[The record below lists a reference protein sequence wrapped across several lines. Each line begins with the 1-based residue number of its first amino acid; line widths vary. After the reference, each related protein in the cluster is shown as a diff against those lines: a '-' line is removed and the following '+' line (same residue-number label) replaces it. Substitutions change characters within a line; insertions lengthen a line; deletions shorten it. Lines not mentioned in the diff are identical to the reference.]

1 MGVPIHYGLAYS
13 PAYENTRSK
22 AMTMSTLRIHSILFL
37 GLLSGLLHFSVWA
50 SDDTVVS
57 ATELPPAR
65 IVLMDKSVIWG
76 EIIDIREG
84 EVVVDTQWIGEVSI
98 DLTAITLLESD
109 QEIELLT
116 KDQNKFA
123 LSSLQ
128 VIEGEVVLED
138 EENLAVDELYVA
150 NPEEW
155 EEGRGYSLEGRV
167 TSAVEYLRGNT
178 STDQFNANFETILLS
193 QRDRITVRG
202 DYAETSAVVLTP
214 KLDAEGEAELDANG
228 DPAVTKT
235 STPTV
240 DNWAVVGKYDYFLSN
255 SQNYLGVNLGVN
267 ADRFAD
273 IERRAFIGP
282 YFGRKLFVDK
292 TYQLDAELG
301 LSYVETDFI
310 ERDYDGDDPAARNAS
325 DNYFT
330 GLNLNF
336 TGEAELFDGSLNLY
350 LRQTNILNVSD
361 MDKSIYRTTFG
372 LRFPLLFGLEAAAEA
387 SADYDGGAAPGK
399 EKLDEAL
406 RFRIGY
412 TW

>member
-13 PAYENTRSK
+13 PAYKNTRSK

-37 GLLSGLLHFSVWA
+37 GLLSGLFHFSVWA

-57 ATELPPAR
+57 AAESPPAR
-65 IVLMDKSVIWG
+65 IVLMDQSVILG
-76 EIIDIREG
+76 EVIDIREG
-84 EVVVDTQWIGEVSI
+84 EVVVETQWLGEVSI
-98 DLTAITLLESD
+98 DLTAIMLLESD

-128 VIEGEVVLED
+128 VVEGVVVLED
-138 EENLAVDELYVA
+138 KENLAVDELYVA
-150 NPEEW
+150 NPEDW

-167 TSAVEYLRGNT
+167 TSAVEFLRGNT
-178 STDQFNANFETILLS
+178 STDQFNADFETILRS
-193 QRDRITVRG
+193 QRDRITFRG
-202 DYAETSAVVLTP
+202 DYAETSAVVLSP
-214 KLDAEGEAELDANG
+214 EYDALGEPVLDDNG
-228 DPAVTKT
+228 DPAVTKD
-235 STPTV
+235 STPTI
-240 DNWAVVGKYDYFLSN
+240 DNWAIVGKYDYFLSN

-273 IERRAFIGP
+273 IERRAYIGP

-301 LSYVETDFI
+301 VSYVETDFI
-310 ERDYDGDDPAARNAS
+310 ERDYDDDPVAANS
-325 DNYFT
+325 PDNYFT
-330 GLNLNF
+330 GINLNF
-336 TGEAELFDGSLNLY
+336 TGETELFDGALNLY

-361 MDKSIYRTTFG
+361 MEKSIYRTTFG
-372 LRFPLLFGLEAAAEA
+372 LRFPLLLGLEVAAEA
-387 SADYDGGAAPGK
+387 SADYDGGVAPGK
-399 EKLDEAL
+399 EKLDEAV

-412 TW
+412 NW

>member
-1 MGVPIHYGLAYS
+1 MVVPIHYCLTYS
-13 PAYENTRSK
+13 LAYENTRLK
-22 AMTMSTLRIHSILFL
+22 AMTMTTLRIHAILFL
-37 GLLSGLLHFSVWA
+37 GLLSGLFHLSVWA
-50 SDDTVVS
+50 ADNAVVS
-57 ATELPPAR
+57 ATESPPAR
-65 IVLMDKSVIWG
+65 IVLTDQSVIWG
-76 EIIDIREG
+76 EVIDIREG
-84 EVVVDTQWIGEVSI
+84 EVVVKTQWIGEVSI
-98 DLTAITLLESD
+98 DLTAIMLLESD

-128 VIEGEVVLED
+128 VVEGEVVLED

-155 EEGRGYSLEGRV
+155 EEGHGYSLEGRV
-167 TSAVEYLRGNT
+167 TSAVEFLRGNT
-178 STDQFNANFETILLS
+178 STDQFNADFETILRS

-202 DYAETSAVVLTP
+202 DYAETSAVVLSP
-214 KLDAEGEAELDANG
+214 EYDFDGAPVLDANG
-228 DPAVTKT
+228 DQAVTKT
-235 STPTV
+235 STPTI

-273 IERRAFIGP
+273 IERRAYIGP

-310 ERDYDGDDPAARNAS
+310 ERDSGDDPVAANS
-325 DNYFT
+325 PDNYFT
-330 GLNLNF
+330 GINLNF
-336 TGEAELFDGSLNLY
+336 TGETELFDGALNLY

-361 MDKSIYRTTFG
+361 MEKSIYRTTFG
-372 LRFPLLFGLEAAAEA
+372 LRFPLLLGLEVAAEA

-399 EKLDEAL
+399 EKLDEAVK
-406 RFRIGY
+406 FRIGY
-412 TW
+412 NW

>member
-1 MGVPIHYGLAYS
+1 MVVPIHYCLTYS
-13 PAYENTRSK
+13 LAYENTRLK
-22 AMTMSTLRIHSILFL
+22 AMTMTTLRIHAILFL
-37 GLLSGLLHFSVWA
+37 GLLSGLFHLSVWA
-50 SDDTVVS
+50 ADNAVVS
-57 ATELPPAR
+57 ATESPPAR
-65 IVLMDKSVIWG
+65 IVLMDQSVIWG
-76 EIIDIREG
+76 EVIDIREG
-84 EVVVDTQWIGEVSI
+84 EVVVKTQWIGEVSI
-98 DLTAITLLESD
+98 DLTAIMLLESD

-128 VIEGEVVLED
+128 VVEGEVVLED

-155 EEGRGYSLEGRV
+155 EEGHGYSLEGRV
-167 TSAVEYLRGNT
+167 TSAVEFLRGNT
-178 STDQFNANFETILLS
+178 STDQFNADFETILRS

-202 DYAETSAVVLTP
+202 DYAETSAVVLSP
-214 KLDAEGEAELDANG
+214 EYDFDGDPVLDANG
-228 DPAVTKT
+228 DQAVTKT
-235 STPTV
+235 STPTI
-240 DNWAVVGKYDYFLSN
+240 DNWAIVGKYDYFLSN

-273 IERRAFIGP
+273 IERRAYIGP

-310 ERDYDGDDPAARNAS
+310 EPDDPAARNAS

-330 GLNLNF
+330 GINLNF
-336 TGEAELFDGSLNLY
+336 TGETELFDGALNLY

-399 EKLDEAL
+399 EKLDEAV

-412 TW
+412 NW

>member
-1 MGVPIHYGLAYS
+1 
-13 PAYENTRSK
+13 
-22 AMTMSTLRIHSILFL
+22 MTMSTLRIHSILFL
-37 GLLSGLLHFSVWA
+37 GLLSGLFHFSVWA

-57 ATELPPAR
+57 ATESPPAR
-65 IVLMDKSVIWG
+65 IVLMDESVIWG

-98 DLTAITLLESD
+98 DLTAIMLLESD

-138 EENLAVDELYVA
+138 KENLTVDELYVA
-150 NPEEW
+150 NPEDW
-155 EEGRGYSLEGRV
+155 EEGHGYNLEGRV
-167 TSAVEYLRGNT
+167 TSAVEFLRGNT
-178 STDQFNANFETILLS
+178 STDQFNADFETILRS

-202 DYAETSAVVLTP
+202 DYSETSAVVLSPEVDTEGEP
-214 KLDAEGEAELDANG
+214 VLDADGE
-228 DPAVTKT
+228 PAVIKT

-240 DNWAVVGKYDYFLSN
+240 DNWAIVGKYDYFLNN
-255 SQNYLGVNLGVN
+255 SQNYVGVNLGVN

-273 IERRAFIGP
+273 IERRAYVGP

-301 LSYVETDFI
+301 LSYVETDFV
-310 ERDYDGDDPAARNAS
+310 ERAVADEGPVAAESS

-330 GLNLNF
+330 GINLNF
-336 TGEAELFDGSLNLY
+336 TGETELFDGSLNLY

-361 MDKSIYRTTFG
+361 MEKSIYRTTFG

-406 RFRIGY
+406 RLRVGY
-412 TW
+412 KW

>member
-1 MGVPIHYGLAYS
+1 MGVPIFYCLAYS
-13 PAYENTRSK
+13 LANENACLK
-22 AMTMSTLRIHSILFL
+22 AMTMSTLRIHAILFL
-37 GLLSGLLHFSVWA
+37 GLLSGLFQAPASA

-57 ATELPPAR
+57 ATESPPAR
-65 IVLMDKSVIWG
+65 IVLMDQSVIWG
-76 EIIDIREG
+76 EVIDIREG
-84 EVVVDTQWIGEVSI
+84 EVVVKTQWIGEVSI
-98 DLTAITLLESD
+98 DLTAIMLLESD

-128 VIEGEVVLED
+128 VVEGEVVLED

-155 EEGRGYSLEGRV
+155 EEGHGYSLEGRV
-167 TSAVEYLRGNT
+167 TSAVEFLRGNT
-178 STDQFNANFETILLS
+178 STDQFNADFETILRS

-202 DYAETSAVVLTP
+202 DYAETSAVVLSP
-214 KLDAEGEAELDANG
+214 EYDFDGAPVLDANG
-228 DPAVTKT
+228 DQAVTKT
-235 STPTV
+235 STPTI

-273 IERRAFIGP
+273 IERRAYIGP

-310 ERDYDGDDPAARNAS
+310 ERDSGDDPVAANS
-325 DNYFT
+325 PDNYFT
-330 GLNLNF
+330 GINLNF
-336 TGEAELFDGSLNLY
+336 TGETELFDGALNLY

-361 MDKSIYRTTFG
+361 MEKSIYRTTFG
-372 LRFPLLFGLEAAAEA
+372 LRFPLLLGLEVAAEA

-406 RFRIGY
+406 MFRISY
-412 TW
+412 NW

>member
-1 MGVPIHYGLAYS
+1 MVVPIHYCLTYS
-13 PAYENTRSK
+13 LAYENTRLK
-22 AMTMSTLRIHSILFL
+22 AMTMTTLRIHAILFL
-37 GLLSGLLHFSVWA
+37 GLLSGLFHLSVWA
-50 SDDTVVS
+50 ADNAVVS
-57 ATELPPAR
+57 ATESPPAR
-65 IVLMDKSVIWG
+65 IVLMDQSVIWG
-76 EIIDIREG
+76 EVIDIREG
-84 EVVVDTQWIGEVSI
+84 EVVVKTQWIGEVSI
-98 DLTAITLLESD
+98 DLTAIMLLESD

-128 VIEGEVVLED
+128 VVEGEVVLED

-150 NPEEW
+150 NPEDW

-167 TSAVEYLRGNT
+167 TSAVEFLRGNT
-178 STDQFNANFETILLS
+178 STDQFNADFETILRS

-202 DYAETSAVVLTP
+202 DYAETSAVVLSP
-214 KLDAEGEAELDANG
+214 EYDFDGAPVLDANG
-228 DPAVTKT
+228 DQAVTKT
-235 STPTV
+235 STPTI

-273 IERRAFIGP
+273 IERRAYIGP

-310 ERDYDGDDPAARNAS
+310 ERDSGDDPVAANS
-325 DNYFT
+325 PDNYFT
-330 GLNLNF
+330 GINLNF
-336 TGEAELFDGSLNLY
+336 TGETELFDGALNLY

-361 MDKSIYRTTFG
+361 MEKSIYRTTFG
-372 LRFPLLFGLEAAAEA
+372 LRFPLLLGLEVAAEA

-399 EKLDEAL
+399 EKLDEAVK
-406 RFRIGY
+406 FRIGY
-412 TW
+412 NW

>member
-37 GLLSGLLHFSVWA
+37 GLLSGLFHFSVWA

-57 ATELPPAR
+57 AAESPPAR
-65 IVLMDKSVIWG
+65 IVLMDQSVIWG
-76 EIIDIREG
+76 EVIDIREG
-84 EVVVDTQWIGEVSI
+84 EVVVETQWLGEVSI
-98 DLTAITLLESD
+98 DLTAIMLLESD

-128 VIEGEVVLED
+128 VVEGVVVLED
-138 EENLAVDELYVA
+138 KENLAVDELYVA
-150 NPEEW
+150 NPEDW

-167 TSAVEYLRGNT
+167 TSAVEFLRGNT
-178 STDQFNANFETILLS
+178 STDQFNADFETILRS
-193 QRDRITVRG
+193 QRDRITFRG
-202 DYAETSAVVLTP
+202 DYAETSAVVLSP
-214 KLDAEGEAELDANG
+214 EYDALGEPVLDDNG
-228 DPAVTKT
+228 DPAVIKT
-235 STPTV
+235 STPTI
-240 DNWAVVGKYDYFLSN
+240 DNWAIVGKYDYFLSN

-273 IERRAFIGP
+273 IERRAYIGP

-310 ERDYDGDDPAARNAS
+310 ERDYDDDPVAANS
-325 DNYFT
+325 PDNYFT
-330 GLNLNF
+330 GINLNF
-336 TGEAELFDGSLNLY
+336 TGETELFDGALNLY

-372 LRFPLLFGLEAAAEA
+372 LRFPLLLGLEVAAEA

-399 EKLDEAL
+399 EKLDEAV

-412 TW
+412 NW

>member
-1 MGVPIHYGLAYS
+1 MVVPIHYCLTYS
-13 PAYENTRSK
+13 LAYENTRLK
-22 AMTMSTLRIHSILFL
+22 AMTMTTLRIHAILFL
-37 GLLSGLLHFSVWA
+37 GLLSGLFHLSVWA
-50 SDDTVVS
+50 ADNAVVS
-57 ATELPPAR
+57 ATESPPAR
-65 IVLMDKSVIWG
+65 IVLMDQSVIWG
-76 EIIDIREG
+76 EVIDIREG
-84 EVVVDTQWIGEVSI
+84 EVVVKTQWIGEVSI
-98 DLTAITLLESD
+98 DLTAIMLLESD

-128 VIEGEVVLED
+128 VVEGEVVLED

-150 NPEEW
+150 NPEDW
-155 EEGRGYSLEGRV
+155 EEGHGYSLEGRV
-167 TSAVEYLRGNT
+167 TSAVEFLRGNT
-178 STDQFNANFETILLS
+178 STDQFNADFETILRS

-202 DYAETSAVVLTP
+202 DYAETSAVVLSP
-214 KLDAEGEAELDANG
+214 EYDFDGAPVLDANG
-228 DPAVTKT
+228 DQAVTKT
-235 STPTV
+235 STPTI

-273 IERRAFIGP
+273 IERRAYIGP

-310 ERDYDGDDPAARNAS
+310 ERDSGDDPVAANS
-325 DNYFT
+325 PDNYFT
-330 GLNLNF
+330 GINLNF
-336 TGEAELFDGSLNLY
+336 TGETELFDGALNLY

-399 EKLDEAL
+399 EKLDEAV

-412 TW
+412 NW

>member
-1 MGVPIHYGLAYS
+1 MVVPIHYCLTYS
-13 PAYENTRSK
+13 LAYENTRLK
-22 AMTMSTLRIHSILFL
+22 AMTMTTLRIHAILFL
-37 GLLSGLLHFSVWA
+37 GLLSGLFHLSVWA
-50 SDDTVVS
+50 ADNAVVS
-57 ATELPPAR
+57 ATESPPAR
-65 IVLMDKSVIWG
+65 IVLMDQSVIWG
-76 EIIDIREG
+76 EVIDIREG
-84 EVVVDTQWIGEVSI
+84 EVVVKTQWIGEVSI
-98 DLTAITLLESD
+98 DLTAIMLLESD

-128 VIEGEVVLED
+128 VVEGEVVLED

-155 EEGRGYSLEGRV
+155 EEGHGYSLEGRV
-167 TSAVEYLRGNT
+167 TSAVEFLRGNT
-178 STDQFNANFETILLS
+178 STDQFNADFETILRS

-202 DYAETSAVVLTP
+202 DYAETSAVVLSP
-214 KLDAEGEAELDANG
+214 KYDFDGAPVLDANG
-228 DPAVTKT
+228 DQAVTKT
-235 STPTV
+235 STPTI

-273 IERRAFIGP
+273 IERRAYIGP

-310 ERDYDGDDPAARNAS
+310 ERDSGDDPVAANS
-325 DNYFT
+325 PDNYFT
-330 GLNLNF
+330 GINLNF
-336 TGEAELFDGSLNLY
+336 TGETELFDGALNLY

-361 MDKSIYRTTFG
+361 MEKSIYRTTFG
-372 LRFPLLFGLEAAAEA
+372 LRFPLLLGLEVAAEA

-399 EKLDEAL
+399 EKLDEAVK
-406 RFRIGY
+406 FRIGY
-412 TW
+412 NW

>member
-1 MGVPIHYGLAYS
+1 
-13 PAYENTRSK
+13 
-22 AMTMSTLRIHSILFL
+22 MTTLRIHAILFL
-37 GLLSGLLHFSVWA
+37 GLLSGLFHLSVWA
-50 SDDTVVS
+50 ADNAVVS
-57 ATELPPAR
+57 ATESPPAR
-65 IVLMDKSVIWG
+65 IVLMDQSVIWG
-76 EIIDIREG
+76 EVIDIREG
-84 EVVVDTQWIGEVSI
+84 EVVVKTQWIGEVSI
-98 DLTAITLLESD
+98 DLTAIMLLESD

-128 VIEGEVVLED
+128 VVEGEVVLED

-167 TSAVEYLRGNT
+167 TSAVEFLRGNT
-178 STDQFNANFETILLS
+178 STDQFNADFETILRS

-202 DYAETSAVVLTP
+202 DYAETSAVVLSP
-214 KLDAEGEAELDANG
+214 EYDFDGAPVLDANG
-228 DPAVTKT
+228 DQAVTKT
-235 STPTV
+235 STPTI

-273 IERRAFIGP
+273 IERRAYIGP

-310 ERDYDGDDPAARNAS
+310 EPDDPAARNSS

-330 GLNLNF
+330 GINLNF
-336 TGEAELFDGSLNLY
+336 TGETELFDGALNLY

-372 LRFPLLFGLEAAAEA
+372 LRFPLLLGLEVAAEA

-399 EKLDEAL
+399 EKLDEAVK
-406 RFRIGY
+406 FRIGY
-412 TW
+412 NW

>member
-13 PAYENTRSK
+13 PAYKNKRSK

-37 GLLSGLLHFSVWA
+37 GLLSGLFHLSVWA

-57 ATELPPAR
+57 AAESPPAR
-65 IVLMDKSVIWG
+65 IVLMDQSVIWG
-76 EIIDIREG
+76 EVIDIREG
-84 EVVVDTQWIGEVSI
+84 EVVVETQWLGEVSI
-98 DLTAITLLESD
+98 DLTAIMLLESD

-128 VIEGEVVLED
+128 VVEGVVVLED
-138 EENLAVDELYVA
+138 KENLAVDELYVA
-150 NPEEW
+150 NPEDW

-167 TSAVEYLRGNT
+167 TSAVEFLRGNT
-178 STDQFNANFETILLS
+178 STDQFNADFETILRS
-193 QRDRITVRG
+193 QRDRITFRG
-202 DYAETSAVVLTP
+202 DYAETSAVVLSP
-214 KLDAEGEAELDANG
+214 EYDALGEPVLDDNG
-228 DPAVTKT
+228 DQAVTKT
-235 STPTV
+235 STPTI
-240 DNWAVVGKYDYFLSN
+240 DNWAIVGKYDYFLSN

-273 IERRAFIGP
+273 IERRAYIGP

-310 ERDYDGDDPAARNAS
+310 ERDYDDDPVAANS
-325 DNYFT
+325 PDNYFT
-330 GLNLNF
+330 GINLNF
-336 TGEAELFDGSLNLY
+336 TGETELFDGALNLY

-372 LRFPLLFGLEAAAEA
+372 LRFPLLLGLEVAAEA

-399 EKLDEAL
+399 EKLDEAV

-412 TW
+412 NW

>member
-13 PAYENTRSK
+13 PAYKNTRSK

-37 GLLSGLLHFSVWA
+37 GLLSGLFHFSVWA

-57 ATELPPAR
+57 AAESPPAR
-65 IVLMDKSVIWG
+65 IVLMDQSVIWG
-76 EIIDIREG
+76 EVIDIREG
-84 EVVVDTQWIGEVSI
+84 EVVVETQWLGEVSI
-98 DLTAITLLESD
+98 DLTAIMLLESD

-128 VIEGEVVLED
+128 VVEGVVVLED
-138 EENLAVDELYVA
+138 KENLAVDELYVA
-150 NPEEW
+150 NPEDW

-167 TSAVEYLRGNT
+167 TSAVEFLRGNT
-178 STDQFNANFETILLS
+178 STDQFNADFETILRS
-193 QRDRITVRG
+193 QRDRITFRG
-202 DYAETSAVVLTP
+202 DYAETSAVVLSP
-214 KLDAEGEAELDANG
+214 KLDVEGEPVLDDNG
-228 DPAVTKT
+228 DPAVTKD
-235 STPTV
+235 STPTI
-240 DNWAVVGKYDYFLSN
+240 DNWAIVGKYDYFLSN

-273 IERRAFIGP
+273 IERRAYIGP

-310 ERDYDGDDPAARNAS
+310 ERDYDDDPVAANS
-325 DNYFT
+325 PDNYFT
-330 GLNLNF
+330 GINLNF
-336 TGEAELFDGSLNLY
+336 TGETELFDGALNLY

-372 LRFPLLFGLEAAAEA
+372 LRFPLLLGLEVAAEA

-399 EKLDEAL
+399 EKLDEAV

-412 TW
+412 NW

>member
-1 MGVPIHYGLAYS
+1 MVVPIHYCLTYS
-13 PAYENTRSK
+13 LAYENTRLK
-22 AMTMSTLRIHSILFL
+22 AMTMTTLRIHAILFL
-37 GLLSGLLHFSVWA
+37 GLLSGLFHLSVWA
-50 SDDTVVS
+50 ADNAVVS
-57 ATELPPAR
+57 ATESPPAR
-65 IVLMDKSVIWG
+65 IVLMDQSVIWG
-76 EIIDIREG
+76 EVIDIREG
-84 EVVVDTQWIGEVSI
+84 EVVVKTQWIGEVSI
-98 DLTAITLLESD
+98 DLTAIMLLESD

-128 VIEGEVVLED
+128 VVEGEVVLED

-155 EEGRGYSLEGRV
+155 EEGHGYSLEGRV
-167 TSAVEYLRGNT
+167 TSAVEFLRGNT
-178 STDQFNANFETILLS
+178 STDQFNADFETILRS

-202 DYAETSAVVLTP
+202 DYAETSAVVLSP
-214 KLDAEGEAELDANG
+214 EYDFDGAPVLDANG
-228 DPAVTKT
+228 DQAVTKT
-235 STPTV
+235 STPTI

-273 IERRAFIGP
+273 IERRAYIGP

-310 ERDYDGDDPAARNAS
+310 EPDDPAARNSS

-330 GLNLNF
+330 GINLNF
-336 TGEAELFDGSLNLY
+336 TGETELFDGALNLY

-399 EKLDEAL
+399 EKLDEAV

-412 TW
+412 NW

>member
-37 GLLSGLLHFSVWA
+37 GLLSGLFHLSVWA

-57 ATELPPAR
+57 AAESPPAR
-65 IVLMDKSVIWG
+65 IVLMDQSVIWG
-76 EIIDIREG
+76 EVIDIREG
-84 EVVVDTQWIGEVSI
+84 EVVVETQWLGEVSI
-98 DLTAITLLESD
+98 DLTAIMLLESD

-128 VIEGEVVLED
+128 VVEGVVVLED
-138 EENLAVDELYVA
+138 KENLAVDELYVA
-150 NPEEW
+150 NPEDW

-167 TSAVEYLRGNT
+167 TSAVEFLRGNT
-178 STDQFNANFETILLS
+178 STDQFNADFETILRS
-193 QRDRITVRG
+193 QRDRITFRG
-202 DYAETSAVVLTP
+202 DYAETSAVVLSP
-214 KLDAEGEAELDANG
+214 EYDALGEPVLDDNG
-228 DPAVTKT
+228 DQAVTKT
-235 STPTV
+235 STPTI
-240 DNWAVVGKYDYFLSN
+240 DNWAIVGKYDYFLSN

-273 IERRAFIGP
+273 IERRAYIGP

-310 ERDYDGDDPAARNAS
+310 ERDYDDDPVAANS
-325 DNYFT
+325 PDNYFT
-330 GLNLNF
+330 GINLNF
-336 TGEAELFDGSLNLY
+336 TGETELFDGALNLY

-372 LRFPLLFGLEAAAEA
+372 LRFPLLLGLEVAAEA

-399 EKLDEAL
+399 EKLDEAV

>member
-13 PAYENTRSK
+13 PAYKNTRSK

-37 GLLSGLLHFSVWA
+37 GLLSGLFHFSVWA

-57 ATELPPAR
+57 AAESPPAR
-65 IVLMDKSVIWG
+65 IVLMDQSVIWG
-76 EIIDIREG
+76 EVIDIREG
-84 EVVVDTQWIGEVSI
+84 EVVVETQWLGEVSI
-98 DLTAITLLESD
+98 DLTAIMLLESD

-128 VIEGEVVLED
+128 VVEGVVVLED
-138 EENLAVDELYVA
+138 KENLAVDELYVA
-150 NPEEW
+150 NPEDW

-167 TSAVEYLRGNT
+167 TSAVEFLRGNT
-178 STDQFNANFETILLS
+178 PTDQFNADFETILRS
-193 QRDRITVRG
+193 QRDRITFRG
-202 DYAETSAVVLTP
+202 DYAETSAVVLSP
-214 KLDAEGEAELDANG
+214 EYDALGEPVLDDNG
-228 DPAVTKT
+228 DQAVTKT
-235 STPTV
+235 STQTI
-240 DNWAVVGKYDYFLSN
+240 DNWAIVGKYDYFLSN

-273 IERRAFIGP
+273 IERRAYIGP

-310 ERDYDGDDPAARNAS
+310 ERDYDDDPVAANS
-325 DNYFT
+325 PDNYFT
-330 GLNLNF
+330 GINLNF
-336 TGEAELFDGSLNLY
+336 TGETALFDGALNLY

-372 LRFPLLFGLEAAAEA
+372 LRFPLLLGLEVAAEA

-399 EKLDEAL
+399 EKLDEAV

-412 TW
+412 NW

>member
-37 GLLSGLLHFSVWA
+37 GLLSGLFHFSVWA

-57 ATELPPAR
+57 AAESPPAR
-65 IVLMDKSVIWG
+65 IVLMDQSVIWG
-76 EIIDIREG
+76 EVIDIREG
-84 EVVVDTQWIGEVSI
+84 EVVVETQWLGEVSI
-98 DLTAITLLESD
+98 DLTAIMLLESD

-128 VIEGEVVLED
+128 VVEGVVVLED
-138 EENLAVDELYVA
+138 KENLAVDELYVA
-150 NPEEW
+150 NPEDW

-167 TSAVEYLRGNT
+167 TSAVEFLRGNT
-178 STDQFNANFETILLS
+178 PTDQFNADFETILRS
-193 QRDRITVRG
+193 QRDRITFRG
-202 DYAETSAVVLTP
+202 DYAETSAVVLSP
-214 KLDAEGEAELDANG
+214 EYDALGEPVLDDNG
-228 DPAVTKT
+228 DQAVTKT
-235 STPTV
+235 STQTI
-240 DNWAVVGKYDYFLSN
+240 DNWAIVGKYDYFLSN

-273 IERRAFIGP
+273 IERRAYIGP

-310 ERDYDGDDPAARNAS
+310 ERDYDDDPVAANS
-325 DNYFT
+325 PDNYFT
-330 GLNLNF
+330 GINLNF
-336 TGEAELFDGSLNLY
+336 TGETELFDGALNLY

-372 LRFPLLFGLEAAAEA
+372 LRFPLLLGLEVAAEA

-399 EKLDEAL
+399 EKLDEAV

-412 TW
+412 NW

>member
-1 MGVPIHYGLAYS
+1 MVVPIHYCLAYS
-13 PAYENTRSK
+13 LAYENTRLK
-22 AMTMSTLRIHSILFL
+22 AMTMSRLRIHAILFL
-37 GLLSGLLHFSVWA
+37 GLLSGLFHLSVWA
-50 SDDTVVS
+50 ADNAVVS
-57 ATELPPAR
+57 ATESPPAR
-65 IVLMDKSVIWG
+65 IVLMDQSVIWG
-76 EIIDIREG
+76 EVIDIREG
-84 EVVVDTQWIGEVSI
+84 EVVVKTQWIGEVSI
-98 DLTAITLLESD
+98 DLTAIMLLESD

-128 VIEGEVVLED
+128 VVEGEVVLED

-167 TSAVEYLRGNT
+167 TSAVEFLRGNT
-178 STDQFNANFETILLS
+178 STDQFNADFETILRS

-202 DYAETSAVVLTP
+202 DYAETSAVVLSP
-214 KLDAEGEAELDANG
+214 EYDFDGAPVLDANG
-228 DPAVTKT
+228 DQAVTKT
-235 STPTV
+235 STPTI

-273 IERRAFIGP
+273 IERRAYIGP

-310 ERDYDGDDPAARNAS
+310 ERDSGDDPVAANS
-325 DNYFT
+325 PDNYFT
-330 GLNLNF
+330 GINLNF
-336 TGEAELFDGSLNLY
+336 TGETELFDGALNLY

-361 MDKSIYRTTFG
+361 MEKSIYRTTFG
-372 LRFPLLFGLEAAAEA
+372 LRFPLLLGLEVAAEA

-399 EKLDEAL
+399 EKLDEAVK
-406 RFRIGY
+406 FRIGY
-412 TW
+412 NW

>member
-1 MGVPIHYGLAYS
+1 
-13 PAYENTRSK
+13 
-22 AMTMSTLRIHSILFL
+22 
-37 GLLSGLLHFSVWA
+37 
-50 SDDTVVS
+50 
-57 ATELPPAR
+57 
-65 IVLMDKSVIWG
+65 MDQSVIWG
-76 EIIDIREG
+76 EVIDIREG
-84 EVVVDTQWIGEVSI
+84 EVVVETQWLGEVSI
-98 DLTAITLLESD
+98 DLTAIMLLESD

-128 VIEGEVVLED
+128 VVEGEVVLKD
-138 EENLAVDELYVA
+138 KENLAVDELYVA
-150 NPEEW
+150 NPEDW

-167 TSAVEYLRGNT
+167 TSAVEFLRGNT
-178 STDQFNANFETILLS
+178 STDQFNADFETILRS
-193 QRDRITVRG
+193 QRDRITFRG
-202 DYAETSAVVLTP
+202 DYAETSAVVLSP
-214 KLDAEGEAELDANG
+214 EYDEMGEPVLDANG
-228 DPAVTKT
+228 DQAVTKD
-235 STPTV
+235 STPTI
-240 DNWAVVGKYDYFLSN
+240 DNWAIVGKYDYFLSN

-273 IERRAFIGP
+273 IERRAYIGP

-310 ERDYDGDDPAARNAS
+310 EPDDPAARNSS

-330 GLNLNF
+330 GINLNF
-336 TGEAELFDGSLNLY
+336 TGETELFDGALNLY

-399 EKLDEAL
+399 EKLDEAV

-412 TW
+412 NW

>member
-37 GLLSGLLHFSVWA
+37 GLLSGLFHFSVWA

-57 ATELPPAR
+57 AAESPPAR
-65 IVLMDKSVIWG
+65 IVLMDQSVIWG
-76 EIIDIREG
+76 EVIDIREG
-84 EVVVDTQWIGEVSI
+84 EVVVETQWLGEVSI
-98 DLTAITLLESD
+98 DLTAIILLESD

-128 VIEGEVVLED
+128 VVEGVVVLED
-138 EENLAVDELYVA
+138 KENLAVDELYVA
-150 NPEEW
+150 NPEDW

-167 TSAVEYLRGNT
+167 TSAVEFLRGNT
-178 STDQFNANFETILLS
+178 STDQFNADFETILRS
-193 QRDRITVRG
+193 QRDRITFRG
-202 DYAETSAVVLTP
+202 DYAETSAVVLSP
-214 KLDAEGEAELDANG
+214 EYDALGEPVLDDNG
-228 DPAVTKT
+228 DPAVIKT
-235 STPTV
+235 STPTI
-240 DNWAVVGKYDYFLSN
+240 DNWAIVGKYDYFLSN

-273 IERRAFIGP
+273 IERRAYIGP

-310 ERDYDGDDPAARNAS
+310 ERDYDDDPVAANS
-325 DNYFT
+325 PDNYFT
-330 GLNLNF
+330 GINLNF
-336 TGEAELFDGSLNLY
+336 TGETELFDGALNLY

-372 LRFPLLFGLEAAAEA
+372 LRFPLLLGLEVAAEA

-399 EKLDEAL
+399 EKLDEAV

-412 TW
+412 NW

>member
-1 MGVPIHYGLAYS
+1 
-13 PAYENTRSK
+13 
-22 AMTMSTLRIHSILFL
+22 MTMTTLRIHAILFL
-37 GLLSGLLHFSVWA
+37 GLLSGLFHLSVWA
-50 SDDTVVS
+50 ADNAVVS
-57 ATELPPAR
+57 ATESPPAR
-65 IVLMDKSVIWG
+65 IVLMDQSVIWG
-76 EIIDIREG
+76 EVIDIREG
-84 EVVVDTQWIGEVSI
+84 EVVVKTQWIGEVSI
-98 DLTAITLLESD
+98 DLTAIMLLESD

-128 VIEGEVVLED
+128 VVEGEVVLED

-155 EEGRGYSLEGRV
+155 EEGHGYSLEGRV
-167 TSAVEYLRGNT
+167 TSAVEFLRGNT
-178 STDQFNANFETILLS
+178 STDQFNADFETILRS

-202 DYAETSAVVLTP
+202 DYAETSAVVLSP
-214 KLDAEGEAELDANG
+214 EYDFDGAPVLDANG
-228 DPAVTKT
+228 DQAVTKT
-235 STPTV
+235 STPTI

-273 IERRAFIGP
+273 IERRAYIGP

-310 ERDYDGDDPAARNAS
+310 ERDSGDDPVAANS
-325 DNYFT
+325 PDNYFT
-330 GLNLNF
+330 GINLNF
-336 TGEAELFDGSLNLY
+336 TGETELFDGALNLY

-361 MDKSIYRTTFG
+361 MEKSIYRTTFG
-372 LRFPLLFGLEAAAEA
+372 LRFPLLLGLEVAAEA

-399 EKLDEAL
+399 EKLDEAVK
-406 RFRIGY
+406 FRIGY
-412 TW
+412 NW

>member
-1 MGVPIHYGLAYS
+1 
-13 PAYENTRSK
+13 
-22 AMTMSTLRIHSILFL
+22 MTTLRIHAILFL
-37 GLLSGLLHFSVWA
+37 GLLSGLFHLSVWA
-50 SDDTVVS
+50 ADNAVVS
-57 ATELPPAR
+57 ATESPPAR
-65 IVLMDKSVIWG
+65 IVLMDQSVIWG
-76 EIIDIREG
+76 EVIDIREG
-84 EVVVDTQWIGEVSI
+84 EVVVKTQWIGEVSI
-98 DLTAITLLESD
+98 DLTAIMLLESD

-128 VIEGEVVLED
+128 VVEGEVVLED

-155 EEGRGYSLEGRV
+155 EEGHGYSLEGRV
-167 TSAVEYLRGNT
+167 TSAVEFLRGNT
-178 STDQFNANFETILLS
+178 STDQFNADFETILRS

-202 DYAETSAVVLTP
+202 DYAETSAVVLSP
-214 KLDAEGEAELDANG
+214 KYDFDGAPVLDANG
-228 DPAVTKT
+228 DQAVTKT
-235 STPTV
+235 STPTI

-273 IERRAFIGP
+273 IERRAYIGP

-310 ERDYDGDDPAARNAS
+310 ERDSGDDPIAANS
-325 DNYFT
+325 PDNYFT
-330 GLNLNF
+330 GINLNF
-336 TGEAELFDGSLNLY
+336 TGETELFDGALNLY

-361 MDKSIYRTTFG
+361 MEKSIYRTTFG
-372 LRFPLLFGLEAAAEA
+372 LRFPLLLGLEVAAEA

-399 EKLDEAL
+399 EKLDEAVK
-406 RFRIGY
+406 FRIGY
-412 TW
+412 NW

>member
-1 MGVPIHYGLAYS
+1 
-13 PAYENTRSK
+13 
-22 AMTMSTLRIHSILFL
+22 MTTLRIHAILFL
-37 GLLSGLLHFSVWA
+37 GLLSGLFHLSVWA
-50 SDDTVVS
+50 ADNAVVS
-57 ATELPPAR
+57 ATESPPAR
-65 IVLMDKSVIWG
+65 IVLTDQSVIWG
-76 EIIDIREG
+76 EVIDIREG
-84 EVVVDTQWIGEVSI
+84 EVVVKTQWIGEVSI
-98 DLTAITLLESD
+98 DLTAIMLLESD

-128 VIEGEVVLED
+128 VVEGEVVLED

-155 EEGRGYSLEGRV
+155 EEGHGYSLEGRV
-167 TSAVEYLRGNT
+167 TSAVEFLRGNT
-178 STDQFNANFETILLS
+178 STDQFNADFETILRS

-202 DYAETSAVVLTP
+202 DYAETSAVVLSP
-214 KLDAEGEAELDANG
+214 EYDFDGAPVLDANG
-228 DPAVTKT
+228 DQAVTKT
-235 STPTV
+235 STPTI

-273 IERRAFIGP
+273 IERRAYIGP

-310 ERDYDGDDPAARNAS
+310 ERDSGDDPVAANS
-325 DNYFT
+325 PDNYFT
-330 GLNLNF
+330 GINLNF
-336 TGEAELFDGSLNLY
+336 TGETELFDGALNLY

-361 MDKSIYRTTFG
+361 MEKSIYRTTFG
-372 LRFPLLFGLEAAAEA
+372 LRFPLLLGLEVAAEA

-399 EKLDEAL
+399 EKLDEAVK
-406 RFRIGY
+406 FRIGY
-412 TW
+412 NW

>member
-1 MGVPIHYGLAYS
+1 MVVPIYYCLAYS
-13 PAYENTRSK
+13 LAYKNIAKK
-22 AMTMSTLRIHSILFL
+22 AITMSTLRIHAILFL
-37 GLLSGLLHFSVWA
+37 GLLSGLLQAPVWA
-50 SDDTVVS
+50 STNAALS
-57 ATELPPAR
+57 ATATPPAR
-65 IVLMDKSVIWG
+65 IVLMDQSVIWG
-76 EIIDIREG
+76 EITDIREG
-84 EVVVDTQWIGEVSI
+84 EVVVNTQWIGEVSI
-98 DLTAITLLESD
+98 DLTAIMLLESD
-109 QEIELLT
+109 QAIELLT

-128 VIEGEVVLED
+128 VVEGEVVLED

-167 TSAVEYLRGNT
+167 TSAVEFLRGNT
-178 STDQFNANFETILLS
+178 STDQFNADFETILRS

-214 KLDAEGEAELDANG
+214 EYDPEGEPVTDANG
-228 DPAVTKT
+228 DPAVVKT
-235 STPTV
+235 STPTI
-240 DNWAVVGKYDYFLSN
+240 DNWAIVGKYDYFLSN

-273 IERRAFIGP
+273 IERRSYIGP

-292 TYQLDAELG
+292 TYHLDAELG

-310 ERDYDGDDPAARNAS
+310 ERDATDDGAVAAEPS

-330 GLNLNF
+330 GINLNF
-336 TGEAELFDGSLNLY
+336 TGETELFDGALNLY

-372 LRFPLLFGLEAAAEA
+372 LRFPLLLGLEVAAEA

-399 EKLDEAL
+399 EKLDEAV

-412 TW
+412 NW

>member
-1 MGVPIHYGLAYS
+1 
-13 PAYENTRSK
+13 
-22 AMTMSTLRIHSILFL
+22 MTTLRIHAILFL
-37 GLLSGLLHFSVWA
+37 GLLSGLFHLSVWA
-50 SDDTVVS
+50 ADNAVVS
-57 ATELPPAR
+57 ATESPPAR
-65 IVLMDKSVIWG
+65 IVLMDQSVIWG
-76 EIIDIREG
+76 EVIDIREG
-84 EVVVDTQWIGEVSI
+84 EVVVKTQWIGEVSI
-98 DLTAITLLESD
+98 DLTAIMLLESD

-128 VIEGEVVLED
+128 VVEGEVVLED

-155 EEGRGYSLEGRV
+155 EEGHGYSLEGRV
-167 TSAVEYLRGNT
+167 TSAVEFLRGNT
-178 STDQFNANFETILLS
+178 STDQFNADFETILRS

-202 DYAETSAVVLTP
+202 DYAETSAVVLSP
-214 KLDAEGEAELDANG
+214 KYDFDGAPVLDANG
-228 DPAVTKT
+228 DQAVTKT
-235 STPTV
+235 STPTI

-273 IERRAFIGP
+273 IERRAYIGP

-310 ERDYDGDDPAARNAS
+310 ERDSGDDPVAANS
-325 DNYFT
+325 PDNYFT
-330 GLNLNF
+330 GINLNF
-336 TGEAELFDGSLNLY
+336 TGETELFDGALNLY

-361 MDKSIYRTTFG
+361 MEKSIYRTTFG
-372 LRFPLLFGLEAAAEA
+372 LRFPLLLGLEVAAEA

-399 EKLDEAL
+399 EKLDEAVK
-406 RFRIGY
+406 FRIGY
-412 TW
+412 NW

>member
-1 MGVPIHYGLAYS
+1 MVVPIHYCLTYS
-13 PAYENTRSK
+13 LAYENTRLK
-22 AMTMSTLRIHSILFL
+22 AMTMTTLRIHAILFL
-37 GLLSGLLHFSVWA
+37 GLLSGLFHLSVWA
-50 SDDTVVS
+50 ADNAVVS
-57 ATELPPAR
+57 ATESPPAR
-65 IVLMDKSVIWG
+65 IVLMDQSVIWG
-76 EIIDIREG
+76 EVIDIREG
-84 EVVVDTQWIGEVSI
+84 EVVVKTQWIGEVSI
-98 DLTAITLLESD
+98 DLTAIMLLESD

-128 VIEGEVVLED
+128 VVEGEVVLED

-155 EEGRGYSLEGRV
+155 EEGHGYSLEGRV
-167 TSAVEYLRGNT
+167 TSAVEFLRGNT
-178 STDQFNANFETILLS
+178 STDQFNADFETILRS

-202 DYAETSAVVLTP
+202 DYAETSAVVLSP
-214 KLDAEGEAELDANG
+214 EYDEMGEPVLDANG
-228 DPAVTKT
+228 DQAVTKD
-235 STPTV
+235 STPTI
-240 DNWAVVGKYDYFLSN
+240 DNWAIVGKYDYFLSN
-255 SQNYLGVNLGVN
+255 PQNYLGVNLGVN

-273 IERRAFIGP
+273 IERRAYIGP

-310 ERDYDGDDPAARNAS
+310 EPDDPAARNAS

-330 GLNLNF
+330 GINLNF
-336 TGEAELFDGSLNLY
+336 TGETELFDGALNLY

-361 MDKSIYRTTFG
+361 MEKSIYRTTFG
-372 LRFPLLFGLEAAAEA
+372 LRFPLLLGLEVAAEA

-399 EKLDEAL
+399 EKLDEAVK
-406 RFRIGY
+406 FRIGY
-412 TW
+412 NW

>member
-1 MGVPIHYGLAYS
+1 
-13 PAYENTRSK
+13 
-22 AMTMSTLRIHSILFL
+22 MTTLRIHAILFL
-37 GLLSGLLHFSVWA
+37 GLLSGLFHLSVWA
-50 SDDTVVS
+50 ADNAVVS
-57 ATELPPAR
+57 ATESPPAR
-65 IVLMDKSVIWG
+65 IVLMDQSVIWG
-76 EIIDIREG
+76 EVIDIREG
-84 EVVVDTQWIGEVSI
+84 EVVVKTQWIGEVSI
-98 DLTAITLLESD
+98 DLTAIMLLESD

-128 VIEGEVVLED
+128 VVEGEVVLED

-150 NPEEW
+150 NPEDW

-167 TSAVEYLRGNT
+167 TSAVEFLRGNT
-178 STDQFNANFETILLS
+178 STDQFNADFETILRS

-202 DYAETSAVVLTP
+202 DYAETSAVVLSP
-214 KLDAEGEAELDANG
+214 EYDFDGAPVLDANG
-228 DPAVTKT
+228 DQAVTKT
-235 STPTV
+235 STPTI

-273 IERRAFIGP
+273 IERRAYIGP

-310 ERDYDGDDPAARNAS
+310 ERDSGDDPVAANS
-325 DNYFT
+325 PDNYFT
-330 GLNLNF
+330 GINLNF
-336 TGEAELFDGSLNLY
+336 TGETELFDGALNLY

-361 MDKSIYRTTFG
+361 MEKSIYRTTFG
-372 LRFPLLFGLEAAAEA
+372 LRFPLLLGLEVAAEA

-399 EKLDEAL
+399 EKLDEAVK
-406 RFRIGY
+406 FRIGY
-412 TW
+412 NW

>member
-1 MGVPIHYGLAYS
+1 
-13 PAYENTRSK
+13 
-22 AMTMSTLRIHSILFL
+22 
-37 GLLSGLLHFSVWA
+37 
-50 SDDTVVS
+50 
-57 ATELPPAR
+57 
-65 IVLMDKSVIWG
+65 
-76 EIIDIREG
+76 
-84 EVVVDTQWIGEVSI
+84 
-98 DLTAITLLESD
+98 
-109 QEIELLT
+109 
-116 KDQNKFA
+116 
-123 LSSLQ
+123 
-128 VIEGEVVLED
+128 
-138 EENLAVDELYVA
+138 
-150 NPEEW
+150 
-155 EEGRGYSLEGRV
+155 V

-372 LRFPLLFGLEAAAEA
+372 LRFPLLLGLEVAAEA

-399 EKLDEAL
+399 EKLDEAV

-412 TW
+412 NW

>member
-1 MGVPIHYGLAYS
+1 
-13 PAYENTRSK
+13 
-22 AMTMSTLRIHSILFL
+22 MTTLRIHAILFL
-37 GLLSGLLHFSVWA
+37 GLLSGLFHLSVWA
-50 SDDTVVS
+50 ADNAVVS
-57 ATELPPAR
+57 ATESPPAR
-65 IVLMDKSVIWG
+65 IVLMDQSVIWG
-76 EIIDIREG
+76 EVIDIREG
-84 EVVVDTQWIGEVSI
+84 EVVVKTQWIGEVSI
-98 DLTAITLLESD
+98 DLTAIMLLESD

-128 VIEGEVVLED
+128 VVEGEVVLED

-155 EEGRGYSLEGRV
+155 EEGHGYSLEGRV
-167 TSAVEYLRGNT
+167 TSAVEFLRGNT
-178 STDQFNANFETILLS
+178 STDQFNADFETILRS

-202 DYAETSAVVLTP
+202 DYAETSAVVLSP
-214 KLDAEGEAELDANG
+214 EYDFDGAPVLDANG
-228 DPAVTKT
+228 DQAVTKT
-235 STPTV
+235 STPTI

-273 IERRAFIGP
+273 IERRAYIGP

-310 ERDYDGDDPAARNAS
+310 ERDSGDDPVAANS
-325 DNYFT
+325 PDNYFT
-330 GLNLNF
+330 GINLNF
-336 TGEAELFDGSLNLY
+336 TGETELFDGALNLY

-361 MDKSIYRTTFG
+361 MEKSIYRTTFG
-372 LRFPLLFGLEAAAEA
+372 LRFPLLLGLEVAAEA

-399 EKLDEAL
+399 EKLDEAVK
-406 RFRIGY
+406 FRIGY
-412 TW
+412 NW

>member
-37 GLLSGLLHFSVWA
+37 GLLSGLFHLSVWA

-57 ATELPPAR
+57 AAESPPAR
-65 IVLMDKSVIWG
+65 IVLMDQSVIWG
-76 EIIDIREG
+76 EVIDIREG
-84 EVVVDTQWIGEVSI
+84 EVVVETQWLGEVSI
-98 DLTAITLLESD
+98 DLTAIMLLESD

-128 VIEGEVVLED
+128 VVEGEVVLED
-138 EENLAVDELYVA
+138 EENLAVGELYVA
-150 NPEEW
+150 NPEDW

-167 TSAVEYLRGNT
+167 TSAVEFLRGNT
-178 STDQFNANFETILLS
+178 STDQFNADFETILRS
-193 QRDRITVRG
+193 QRDRITFRG
-202 DYAETSAVVLTP
+202 DYAETSAVVLSP
-214 KLDAEGEAELDANG
+214 EYDALGEPVLDDNG
-228 DPAVTKT
+228 DQAVTKT
-235 STPTV
+235 STPTI
-240 DNWAVVGKYDYFLSN
+240 DNWAIVGKYDYFLSN

-273 IERRAFIGP
+273 IERRAYIGP

-310 ERDYDGDDPAARNAS
+310 ERDYDDDPVAANS
-325 DNYFT
+325 PDNYFT
-330 GLNLNF
+330 GINLNF
-336 TGEAELFDGSLNLY
+336 TGETELFDGALNLY

-372 LRFPLLFGLEAAAEA
+372 LRFPLLLGLEVAAEA

-399 EKLDEAL
+399 EKLDEAV

-412 TW
+412 NW

>member
-37 GLLSGLLHFSVWA
+37 GLLSGLFHFSVWA

-57 ATELPPAR
+57 AAESPPAR
-65 IVLMDKSVIWG
+65 IVLMDQSVIWG
-76 EIIDIREG
+76 EVIDIREG
-84 EVVVDTQWIGEVSI
+84 EVVVETQWLGEVSI
-98 DLTAITLLESD
+98 DLTAIMLLESD

-128 VIEGEVVLED
+128 VVEGVVVLED
-138 EENLAVDELYVA
+138 KENLAVDELYVA
-150 NPEEW
+150 NPEDW

-167 TSAVEYLRGNT
+167 TSAVEFLRGNT
-178 STDQFNANFETILLS
+178 PTDQFNADFETILRS
-193 QRDRITVRG
+193 QRDRITFRG
-202 DYAETSAVVLTP
+202 DYAETSAVVLSP
-214 KLDAEGEAELDANG
+214 EYDALGEPVLDDNG
-228 DPAVTKT
+228 DQAVTKT
-235 STPTV
+235 STPTI
-240 DNWAVVGKYDYFLSN
+240 DNWAIVGKYDYFLSN

-273 IERRAFIGP
+273 IERRAYIGP

-310 ERDYDGDDPAARNAS
+310 ERDYDDDPVAANS
-325 DNYFT
+325 PDNYFT
-330 GLNLNF
+330 GINLNF
-336 TGEAELFDGSLNLY
+336 TGETELFDGALNLY

-372 LRFPLLFGLEAAAEA
+372 LRFPLLLGLEVAAEA

-399 EKLDEAL
+399 EKLDEAV

-412 TW
+412 NW

>member
-1 MGVPIHYGLAYS
+1 MVVPIHYCLTYS
-13 PAYENTRSK
+13 LAYENTRLK
-22 AMTMSTLRIHSILFL
+22 AMTMTTLRIHAILFL
-37 GLLSGLLHFSVWA
+37 GLLSGLFHLSVWA
-50 SDDTVVS
+50 ADNAVVS
-57 ATELPPAR
+57 ATESPPAR
-65 IVLMDKSVIWG
+65 IVLMDQSVIWG
-76 EIIDIREG
+76 EVIDIREG
-84 EVVVDTQWIGEVSI
+84 EVVVKTQWIGEVSI
-98 DLTAITLLESD
+98 DLTAIMLLESD

-128 VIEGEVVLED
+128 VVEGEVVLED

-167 TSAVEYLRGNT
+167 TSAVEFLRGNT
-178 STDQFNANFETILLS
+178 STDQFNADFETILRS

-202 DYAETSAVVLTP
+202 DYAETSAVVLSP
-214 KLDAEGEAELDANG
+214 EYDFDGAPVLDANG
-228 DPAVTKT
+228 DQAVTKT
-235 STPTV
+235 STPTI

-273 IERRAFIGP
+273 IERRAYIGP

-310 ERDYDGDDPAARNAS
+310 ERDSGDDPVAANS
-325 DNYFT
+325 PDNYFT
-330 GLNLNF
+330 GINLNF
-336 TGEAELFDGSLNLY
+336 TGETELFDGALNLY

-361 MDKSIYRTTFG
+361 MEKSIYRTTFG
-372 LRFPLLFGLEAAAEA
+372 LRFPLLLGLEVAAEA

-399 EKLDEAL
+399 EKLDEAVK
-406 RFRIGY
+406 FRIGY
-412 TW
+412 NW